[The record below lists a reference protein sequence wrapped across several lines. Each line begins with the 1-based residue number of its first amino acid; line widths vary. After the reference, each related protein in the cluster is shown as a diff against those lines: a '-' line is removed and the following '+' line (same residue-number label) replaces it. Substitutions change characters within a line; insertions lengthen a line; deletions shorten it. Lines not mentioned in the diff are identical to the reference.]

1 MELVWDSAKL
11 AGDRGFSNLC
21 LYGASVTGSLSNL
34 DLIFVLYLFIINIS
48 DYILIVISWIN
59 IDAISA

>member
-21 LYGASVTGSLSNL
+21 LYGASVISSLSNL